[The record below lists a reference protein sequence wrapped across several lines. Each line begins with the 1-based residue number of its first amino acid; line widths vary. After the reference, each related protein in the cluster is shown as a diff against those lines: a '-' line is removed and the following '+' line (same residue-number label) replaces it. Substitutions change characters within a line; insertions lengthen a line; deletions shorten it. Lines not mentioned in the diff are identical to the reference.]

1 MFLLTTQ
8 PSLWHIHAWLVCQ
21 VLLVISVTVPGW
33 MPLYRVVIAMQC
45 TRVQFLAQLA
55 YQTLIVVIV
64 LAFFNSLEGYSLD
77 PVFDQNRLQDSGK
90 LWYRTASD
98 CNPGNRIYQNLGTDA
113 KWKRKWCGGK
123 WWMKF
128 GMRAWFS
135 WERIVRIVAC
145 ARVSFSGAKK
155 ANMKRKTAGSSLSPA
170 LTRFFALLFFLSV
183 FLTILERGTGYGIG
197 KYAGSW
203 SLLARTYFN
212 DVTSSLTVSHPM
224 NFIQSIIFMQ
234 SWRPNHNLLVSFR
247 AITGVIMLII
257 FPLMVPS
264 GAGHLII
271 IS

>member
-1 MFLLTTQ
+1 MEKKMI
-8 PSLWHIHAWLVCQ
+8 W
-21 VLLVISVTVPGW
+21 
-33 MPLYRVVIAMQC
+33 
-45 TRVQFLAQLA
+45 
-55 YQTLIVVIV
+55 
-64 LAFFNSLEGYSLD
+64 
-77 PVFDQNRLQDSGK
+77 GK
-90 LWYRTASD
+90 VMNEVWD
-98 CNPGNRIYQNLGTDA
+98 
-113 KWKRKWCGGK
+113 
-123 WWMKF
+123 
-128 GMRAWFS
+128 AWFS

-170 LTRFFALLFFLSV
+170 LTRFFVLLFFLSV

-212 DVTSSLTVSHPM
+212 DVTSSLTVSGCFLVLRTLLFVSFCVVVWVLFSVFSIFCITSLVSATPRNHPVSHPM

-234 SWRPNHNLLVSFR
+234 SWRPNHNLLVSFT

>member
-1 MFLLTTQ
+1 MEKKMM
-8 PSLWHIHAWLVCQ
+8 W
-21 VLLVISVTVPGW
+21 
-33 MPLYRVVIAMQC
+33 
-45 TRVQFLAQLA
+45 
-55 YQTLIVVIV
+55 
-64 LAFFNSLEGYSLD
+64 
-77 PVFDQNRLQDSGK
+77 GK
-90 LWYRTASD
+90 VMNEVWD
-98 CNPGNRIYQNLGTDA
+98 
-113 KWKRKWCGGK
+113 
-123 WWMKF
+123 
-128 GMRAWFS
+128 AWFS

-145 ARVSFSGAKK
+145 ARFSFSGAKK

-234 SWRPNHNLLVSFR
+234 SWRPNHNLLVSFT